1 MFFLTNSK
9 PNEYISHFLSG
20 LDPES
25 SGASY
30 SFGCSWSMYYNGCK
44 YARSKTVRK
53 FRLSVKSEEAA
64 IEDHMN
70 LIATL
75 LAPVFKQV
83 CPRSY
88 DNQTKYEHEASD
100 CRLGLEPGKP
110 FSGVTACLDF
120 CAHSHRDLHNMQ
132 DGCTVHVALLK
143 PGNRDTRLPD
153 DEQFHV
159 LPLYTMD
166 GTDEFESVEG
176 QRDKHRT
183 GAVQMLDK

>member
-1 MFFLTNSK
+1 MSFI
-9 PNEYISHFLSG
+9 YIHNIG

-53 FRLSVKSEEAA
+53 FRLSVKSEEPA
-64 IEDHMN
+64 IEEHMN
-70 LIATL
+70 LIATV
-75 LAPVFKQV
+75 LAPLFKQV

-88 DNQTKYEHEASD
+88 DNQTRYETEAQD
-100 CRLGLEPGKP
+100 CRLGLKEGKP

-120 CAHSHRDLHNMQ
+120 CAHAHRDLHNMQ
-132 DGCTVHVALLK
+132 DGCTVQVALLK
-143 PGNRDTRLPD
+143 PINRDSNHPE
-153 DEQFHV
+153 DEQLHV

-166 GTDEFESVEG
+166 ATDEFESVEG
-176 QRDKHRT
+176 QREKHRT
-183 GAVQMLDK
+183 GAVQVLDK